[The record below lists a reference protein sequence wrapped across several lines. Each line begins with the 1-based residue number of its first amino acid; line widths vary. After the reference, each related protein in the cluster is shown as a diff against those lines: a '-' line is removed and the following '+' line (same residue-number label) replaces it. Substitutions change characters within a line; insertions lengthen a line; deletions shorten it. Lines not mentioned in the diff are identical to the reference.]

1 MITMCLKALMCRYL
15 MEIYLQKLH
24 ICWVD
29 LRYAIVIQNYLTLFY
44 PYYYFVMMLL
54 CLTRDMANTSFS

>member
-1 MITMCLKALMCRYL
+1 MCRYL

-29 LRYAIVIQNYLTLFY
+29 LRYAIVILNYLTLFY
-44 PYYYFVMMLL
+44 PYYYATVLDK
-54 CLTRDMANTSFS
+54 RYD